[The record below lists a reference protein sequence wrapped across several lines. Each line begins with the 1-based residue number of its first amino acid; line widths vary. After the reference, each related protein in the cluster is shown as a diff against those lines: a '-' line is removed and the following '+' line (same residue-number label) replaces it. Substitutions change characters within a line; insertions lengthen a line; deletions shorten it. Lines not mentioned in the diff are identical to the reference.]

1 MSKLVTI
8 YGGSGFVGRYIAR
21 RMAKEGWRVRV
32 ACRRPNEALFVKP
45 YGTPGQVDP
54 VFCNIRDDA
63 SVLAA
68 MAGSDAVVNCV
79 GTFDRG
85 GKNNFTAVQSEGAGR
100 IARLAAQQGVP
111 ALVHISAI
119 GADVNGASLYAQS
132 KGAGE
137 AAVLAAFPTAMIL
150 RPSVI
155 FGNEDGFFNR
165 FGAMARLGPILPL
178 VGGNTKFQPVYVDD
192 VAQAAVKGIK
202 GEAHGT
208 YELGG
213 PDAETFRA
221 IIAKMLGVIRRR
233 RLVLNLP
240 FFLANIP
247 ANLLDFASFATGGIF
262 HNSILTRD
270 QVASLRSDNVVAPGA
285 KTLADLGITATDYAS
300 VIPEYLWRYRP
311 SGQYAAI
318 KESAKNLKKA

>member
-1 MSKLVTI
+1 
-8 YGGSGFVGRYIAR
+8 
-21 RMAKEGWRVRV
+21 
-32 ACRRPNEALFVKP
+32 
-45 YGTPGQVDP
+45 
-54 VFCNIRDDA
+54 
-63 SVLAA
+63 
-68 MAGSDAVVNCV
+68 
-79 GTFDRG
+79 
-85 GKNNFTAVQSEGAGR
+85 
-100 IARLAAQQGVP
+100 
-111 ALVHISAI
+111 
-119 GADVNGASLYAQS
+119 
-132 KGAGE
+132 
-137 AAVLAAFPTAMIL
+137 
-150 RPSVI
+150 
-155 FGNEDGFFNR
+155 
-165 FGAMARLGPILPL
+165 
-178 VGGNTKFQPVYVDD
+178 KFQPVYVDD
-192 VAQAAVKGIK
+192 VAQAAARGIK

-221 IIAKMLGVIRRR
+221 IIAKMLTVIRRR

>member
-32 ACRRPNEALFVKP
+32 ACRRPNEALFVRP
-45 YGTPGQVDP
+45 YGTPGQVEP

-68 MAGSDAVVNCV
+68 MAGCDAVVNCV

-100 IARLAAQQGVP
+100 IARLAAEQHIP

-137 AAVLAAFPTAMIL
+137 AAILAAFPAAMIL

-165 FGAMARLGPILPL
+165 FGAMARIGPILPL
-178 VGGNTKFQPVYVDD
+178 VGAQTKFQPVYVDD

-202 GEAHGT
+202 GEAHGI

-213 PDAETFRA
+213 PEAETFRT
-221 IIAKMLGVIRRR
+221 IITKMLAVIKRR

-240 FFLANIP
+240 FAIALIP
-247 ANLLDFASFATGGIF
+247 ATLLDFASFATGGIF
-262 HNSILTRD
+262 KNSMITRD

-285 KTLADLGITATDYAS
+285 KNLADLGITPTDYAS

-318 KESAKNLKKA
+318 KESAKNLKKV

>member
-45 YGTPGQVDP
+45 YGSVGQVEP

-63 SVLAA
+63 SVRAV
-68 MAGSDAVVNCV
+68 MAGADAVVNCV

-85 GKNNFTAVQSEGAGR
+85 GKNNFAAVQTEGAGR
-100 IARLAAQQGVP
+100 IARIAAEQGI
-111 ALVHISAI
+111 ASLVHISAI
-119 GADVNGASLYAQS
+119 GADAKGGSLYAQS

-137 AAVLAAFPTAMIL
+137 AAVLAAFPAALIL

-165 FGAMARLGPILPL
+165 FAAMSRLGPLLPL

-192 VAQAAVKGIK
+192 VAQAAVKGVL
-202 GEAHGT
+202 GQATGT

-213 PDAETFRA
+213 PDVESFKT
-221 IIAKMLGVIRRR
+221 IIAKMLLVVRRR

-240 FFLANIP
+240 FWVAKIIGG
-247 ANLLDFASFATGGIF
+247 ALDFASFATGGLIS
-262 HNSILTRD
+262 NTMLTRD
-270 QVASLRSDNVVAPGA
+270 QVDSLKSDNVVAPGA
-285 KTLADLGITATDYAS
+285 KTLADLGISATDYAS

-318 KESAKNLKKA
+318 KESAKNLKKV